1 MDETFGVLGLTAKW
15 GSVRASRMITAS
27 PDAVWERI
35 ADVPN
40 NASWFTSLAKSWCE
54 TDPDTGR
61 PIRKVQMPTGATVT
75 EDIVIVDHVQRR
87 MQYQIRPIGMFT
99 HHLATIDVIE
109 MTDGTS
115 MVVYSTDFAPK
126 ALALTFA
133 AASERALET
142 LKRQLENDSPVER

>member
-1 MDETFGVLGLTAKW
+1 VW
-15 GSVRASRMITAS
+15 G
-27 PDAVWERI
+27 RI

-54 TDPDTGR
+54 TDDEIGR
-61 PIRKVQMPTGATVT
+61 PIRKVQMPTGVTFT
-75 EDIVIVDHVQRR
+75 EDIVLVDHVQRR
-87 MQYQIRPIGMFT
+87 MQYQIRPVGMFT

-109 MTDGTS
+109 LPDATT

-133 AASERALET
+133 AASDRALET
-142 LKRQLENDSPVER
+142 LKQQLENNSQDAR